1 MKLRPYYENDVP
13 EIVSLLNETHKES
26 YEFIPN
32 TEETVRARLTGA
44 SSVLL
49 TADEQDRIVGL
60 AYLRQDW
67 YGETVTL
74 CARPGSKKDE
84 IGDLLLTTIEPENKT
99 GGVSTSIDT
108 LDGERFAFFAAR
120 GYEPEGS
127 LYQMLAALER
137 SLPLLPLPNGY
148 MIRSLRPDEEEGLIR
163 LANTA
168 YDGERLRPGIL
179 ARWSAEDPIFG
190 VDLVH
195 VAEYGGELVA
205 LVAGRSDRDY
215 NEYYHAHRGYLG
227 PAATLPAHRGRA
239 LGKVLTARAMRSLRE
254 RGMQTVC
261 LHTWEGNHPAVKLTK
276 DLGFR
281 VGHEHR
287 ILHKTLPRSSE
298 RG

>member
-1 MKLRPYYENDVP
+1 MKLRPYCENNVP
-13 EIVSLLNETHKES
+13 EIVSLLNEAYRES

-32 TEETVRARLTGA
+32 TEETVRARLAGA

-74 CARPGSKKDE
+74 CARPGPKKDE
-84 IGDLLLTTIEPENKT
+84 IGDLLLARIEPENKT
-99 GGVSTSIDT
+99 GDVSTSIDT
-108 LDGERFAFFAAR
+108 MDGERFTFFAAR
-120 GYEPEGS
+120 GYEPESS
-127 LYQMLAALER
+127 LYQMLADLER
-137 SLPLLPLPNGY
+137 SLPLPPPPDGY
-148 MIRSLRPDEEEGLIR
+148 VIRSLRPDEEEALIR

-168 YDGERLRPGIL
+168 YEGERLRPGIL

-215 NEYYHAHRGYLG
+215 NQYYHARRGYLG
-227 PAATLPAHRGRA
+227 PAATLSAHRGRG
-239 LGKVLTARAMRSLRE
+239 LSKVLTAQAMHSLRE
-254 RGMQTVC
+254 RAMRTVC
-261 LHTWEGNHPAVKLTK
+261 LHTWEGNRPAVKLTE

-281 VGHEHR
+281 VGHAYR
-287 ILHKTLPRSSE
+287 ILHKTLPRSGE